1 MVDLI
6 PVRKEY
12 KYEELTR
19 EDGPNGRRYVYG
31 NQRLPSVTSILSFTG
46 NKEALLRWK
55 KEVGEEEAE
64 RIKNEASSIGTYMH
78 SVIERMVAARDL
90 PRPTNWWMVKGYEMG
105 YRLVNTFFK
114 NIDVIYGS
122 EVPLYYPEKYA
133 GTSDMVAMYRG
144 QLAIIDFKQSNKPKK
159 RNWIEDYFQQL
170 AAYALAHDIVHGTRI
185 EMGVILMACRDEQQ
199 TMLEFT
205 TTGREWTQ
213 HGENWLRRVS
223 QFYDAMPAALPRA
236 SDPGQGLEPEQEP
249 RLGEE

>member
-6 PVRKEY
+6 PIRKDY

-19 EDGPNGRRYVYG
+19 EDGPGGRRYVYG
-31 NQRLPSVTSILSFTG
+31 NTRLPSVTTILSATG
-46 NKEALLRWK
+46 RKDALAKWK
-55 KEVGEEEAE
+55 RDVGEEEAD

-90 PRPTNWWMVKGYEMG
+90 PRPTNWWMLKGYEMG
-105 YRLVNTFFK
+105 YRLINTFFK

-133 GTSDMVAMYRG
+133 GTADMVAVYRG
-144 QLAIIDFKQSNKPKK
+144 QLAIIDFKQSNKPKQRK
-159 RNWIEDYFQQL
+159 WIDDYFQQL
-170 AAYALAHDIVHGTRI
+170 SAYALAHDMVHGTRI
-185 EMGVILMACRDEQQ
+185 EMGVVLMACRDEQQ

-205 TTGREWTQ
+205 TTGRDWNQ

-223 QFYDAMPAALPRA
+223 QYHDAMPREPAPLQET
-236 SDPGQGLEPEQEP
+236 GQVPEKK
-249 RLGEE
+249 EE